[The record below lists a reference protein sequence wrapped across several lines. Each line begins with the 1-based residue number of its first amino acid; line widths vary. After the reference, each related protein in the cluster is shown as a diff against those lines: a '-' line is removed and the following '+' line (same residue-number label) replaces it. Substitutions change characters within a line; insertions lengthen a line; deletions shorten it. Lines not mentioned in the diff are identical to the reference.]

1 MRFLI
6 VTIFNLL
13 FCFQLFA
20 ENKLDVKAFGAK
32 GDGKTDDTRAIQLAI
47 NAASPFLKTII
58 YFPAGI
64 YNLASYTTTR
74 NYLINYCLLLHSNI
88 DIEGDSSSQTIVRL
102 ADHIFDISDTSAN
115 AHLFYGYKIKNISF
129 SNLTID
135 MNGAN
140 NLVPF
145 HVIKNHAAIF
155 TSYGSNYY
163 IHDITIKNCSGT
175 NMLNIMSKGSGLV
188 VENCKFFN
196 GGNYVGSPIPNSN
209 QIDYSFIYSEWDST
223 IVRNNIIQQQD
234 IDIALQNYTGGIEL
248 HGSNSEANGNFIDGC
263 WPAVFITSSNN
274 VVLQNVSVSNNTII
288 NCVTGISF
296 WVEQPMKDISIY
308 KNKIVLTHSRS
319 SKLTMCTGIII
330 PNGNVKEYTKKM
342 ANAAP
347 INNLEIKDNVIS
359 ADSMQMLS
367 AATVLHSLQQCTIE
381 NNSISGMN
389 YAGIILSG
397 SKWGTNSLVVRNNV
411 FSDFQPNN
419 NLNMVAGYIVVTDT
433 YSPDNKDAPGYKGIV
448 FTNNKFLR
456 NKKITSAN
464 GKFMGAFIALPSGMM
479 KAIQFS
485 NNQFSEPSEKIHMV
499 KTDQ

>member
-1 MRFLI
+1 MRFLFI
-6 VTIFNLL
+6 AIFNLL
-13 FCFQLFA
+13 FCFPLCA
-20 ENKLDVKAFGAK
+20 ENKLDVKAFGAR
-32 GDGKTDDTRAIQLAI
+32 GDGKTDDTRAIQSAI
-47 NAASPFLKTII
+47 NAASPLQKTII
-58 YFPAGI
+58 YFPAGV
-64 YNLASYTTTR
+64 YNVASYTTTR
-74 NYLINYCLLLHSNI
+74 NYFINYCLLLHSNLE
-88 DIEGDSSSQTIVRL
+88 IEGDGSQTIVRL
-102 ADHIFDISDTSAN
+102 ADHIFDKSDTSAN
-115 AHLFYGYKIKNISF
+115 AHLFYGYKTKNISF

-175 NMLNIMSKGSGLV
+175 NMLNIMSKGNGLV

-196 GGNYVGSPIPNSN
+196 GGNYVGSPTPNSN
-209 QIDYSFIYSEWDST
+209 QIDYSFVYSEWDST
-223 IVRNNIIQQQD
+223 IVRNNFIQQQD
-234 IDIALQNYTGGIEL
+234 VDVALQNYSGGIEL
-248 HGSNSEANGNFIDGC
+248 HGSYSQVNGNFIEGC
-263 WPAVFITSSNN
+263 WPAVYITSSIDSI
-274 VVLQNVSVSNNTII
+274 LQSVSVSNNTII

-296 WVEQPMKDISIY
+296 WLEQPMKDIFIY
-308 KNKIVLTHSRS
+308 KNKIALTHSRS
-319 SKLTMCTGIII
+319 SKLTLCAGIMI
-330 PNGNVKEYTKKM
+330 PNGNAKQYTKKM

-347 INNLEIKDNVIS
+347 ITNLQVRDNIIS

-367 AATVLHSLQQCTIE
+367 AAMVLHSLQQSTIE

-397 SKWGTNSLVVRNNV
+397 SRWGTNSLVVKDNI
-411 FSDFQPNN
+411 FIDFKPNN
-419 NLNMVAGYIVVTDT
+419 DVKAVAGYLVITDT
-433 YSPDNKDAPGYKGIV
+433 YSPGYKDAPGYKGII

-456 NKKITSAN
+456 NNKIIPGK

-479 KAIQFS
+479 KTIQFS
-485 NNQFSEPSEKIHMV
+485 NNQFSEPSEKIHRV